1 MSRKIV
7 VTFVAAAVLMM
18 SGCQGESAGEFTRE
32 HAGGLIGG
40 AAGAG
45 LGGVVGHAVGHN
57 TTGTL
62 IGAGVGAGLG
72 YILGNELDERKA
84 RDYNPAERTE
94 LTGTNWHVQQLN
106 VPNAPPYKDMYLSFE
121 PNSQLVTT
129 TVMPDGRVVR
139 ATETYRVAGDTLIIN
154 KPGQGNQPGYI
165 INANYSKAGDTM
177 NINSPDFTA
186 QLQQVPQVPAL
197 G

>member
-7 VTFVAAAVLMM
+7 LVVMGVAIMLA
-18 SGCQGESAGEFTRE
+18 GCQGQEVGTTAKE
-32 HAGGLIGG
+32 HTGGIIGG
-40 AAGAG
+40 VAGAG
-45 LGGVVGHAVGHN
+45 LGGVVGHAIGHN
-57 TTGTL
+57 TAGTV

-72 YILGNELDERKA
+72 YIIGNEFDKKKA
-84 RDYNPAERTE
+84 REHNPAEATE
-94 LTGTNWHVQQLN
+94 LTGTNWHVEQLN

-129 TVMPDGRVVR
+129 TVTPDGKVVR
-139 ATETYRVAGDTLIIN
+139 ATETYRISGNTLIIN
-154 KPGQGNQPGYI
+154 KPAAGSQPGYI

-186 QLQQVPQVPAL
+186 ALRRVGQVPAQA
-197 G
+197 

>member
-7 VTFVAAAVLMM
+7 RMFMAAAVLMM
-18 SGCQGESAGEFTRE
+18 AGCEGQSVGTTARE
-32 HAGGLIGG
+32 HAGGIVGG
-40 AAGAG
+40 VAGAG

-62 IGAGVGAGLG
+62 LGAGVGAGLG
-72 YILGNELDERKA
+72 YILGNQLDKRKA
-84 RDYNPAERTE
+84 QEYDPATPTS
-94 LTGTNWHVQQLN
+94 LTGTSWHVQQLN
-106 VPNAPPYKDMYLSFE
+106 VPNAPPYRDMYLTFE
-121 PNSQLVTT
+121 PNSQLLTT

-154 KPGQGNQPGYI
+154 RPAEGNQPGYI

-177 NINSPDFTA
+177 NINSPDFA
-186 QLQQVPQVPAL
+186 ARLQQVPEVPAL